1 MKSRIILVV
10 ALCATCLTLLVG
22 CSSNSTQ
29 SNDPQTQNRQ
39 YMASVSQIM
48 DDINTQME
56 DFSKAI
62 KDGEV
67 ISLSSQL
74 NTVSSR
80 IDDLKALSV
89 PDAMKDI
96 HTSYVKGAEELK
108 AALDGYVELYQDVKA
123 PASGSFDYSTYSS
136 RLAEIQQ
143 HYSAGVEALQ
153 DADKKASE
161 A

>member
-1 MKSRIILVV
+1 MKSRIFLAI
-10 ALCATCLTLLVG
+10 ALCMTCVTLLVG
-22 CSSNSTQ
+22 CSSNAGQ
-29 SNDPQTQNRQ
+29 SDDPQTQNRQ

-48 DDINTQME
+48 DDINNQMT
-56 DFSKAI
+56 DFSAAI

-74 NTVSSR
+74 NSVSNSVES
-80 IDDLKALSV
+80 LKSLTV

-96 HTSYVKGAEELK
+96 QSSYVSGAEELQT
-108 AALDGYVELYQDVKA
+108 ALDDYVKLYQDVKA

-136 RLAEIQQ
+136 RLAEVQQ
-143 HYSAGVEALQ
+143 HYTAGVEALQ
-153 DADKKASE
+153 AADKKASE